1 MSLLDIAEQALGGTN
16 AQGGSTAAISAVMNL
31 VNSYPGGVGGLVGAF
46 EKNGLGG
53 VASSWVG
60 GGPNQPVSPQ
70 QVQNG
75 LGNDA
80 ISNVAAKLGVSPAIA
95 SGLVAQLLPHVVDHM
110 TPGGQVPPAGG
121 GDMMAMGESILK
133 GLLNR

>member
-1 MSLLDIAEQALGGTN
+1 MSLLDIAEQALGGAN
-16 AQGGSTAAISAVMNL
+16 SPCGSTAAITAVMNV

-53 VASSWVG
+53 VMSSWVG
-60 GGPNQPVSPQ
+60 TGANQPVSPQ
-70 QVQNG
+70 QVQSG
-75 LGNDA
+75 LGNQA
-80 ISNVAAKLGVSPAIA
+80 IQDVAGKLGISPDVA

-110 TPGGQVPPAGG
+110 TPGGQIPAGG
-121 GDMMAMGESILK
+121 SNMMEMGESILK